1 MAEPVRQNLLDRAIG
16 VLSPEWARD
25 RIKARA
31 EITLL
36 SGAYKGADTIR
47 DALRG
52 WTIPHGAPDELAARD
67 LPTLRRRSADLT
79 RNNPLA
85 AGAIATKVQG
95 VVGTGL
101 KLNAAIDRDLLG
113 LDDARPRPCGT
124 SGPHPR
130 TATSDAS

>member
-1 MAEPVRQNLLDRAIG
+1 M
-16 VLSPEWARD
+16 EWLVEQMPD
-25 RIKARA
+25 GHSQF
-31 EITLL
+31 TLL
-36 SGAYKGADTIR
+36 SGTYKGADTIR

-101 KLNAAIDRDLLG
+101 KLNAAIDRDLPG
-113 LDDARPRPCGT
+113 LDDGPGRPRPRPCGT
-124 SGPHPR
+124 SGPCPR